1 MLGHSGDVPNETLVA
16 LGAPPA
22 DEKAQLR
29 VAQRMVA
36 HSQFCSSGDHTLEAA
51 QFAISSAAAR
61 NDADERFVFLFS
73 DANLERY
80 GIRPVDLATVLTAE
94 PRVHAHVIFLGDVGG
109 QAERLKKLLPTG
121 TASVCLD
128 PASLPSAFKTAFAKS
143 VLRDA

>member
-16 LGAPPA
+16 LGAP
-22 DEKAQLR
+22 
-29 VAQRMVA
+29 
-36 HSQFCSSGDHTLEAA
+36 LEAA

-94 PRVHAHVIFLGDVGG
+94 PRCTFTPGHLSSSRPSFAC
-109 QAERLKKLLPTG
+109 RLEDDMP
-121 TASVCLD
+121 D
-128 PASLPSAFKTAFAKS
+128 AKITLHM
-143 VLRDA
+143 VVEFMRM